1 MDNKLYVDNE
11 ISGFKRGY
19 LIYLGILF
27 VLIMGLLITLW
38 VRMGKYQ
45 KNLDEEL
52 TKTVIEESQTVS
64 TEDSERAAQKCFTD
78 YADSLTL
85 EGWVNLYYVSHPDGF
100 DSEADVSALITEK
113 IMGASLGKYR
123 AADYTAEEPKYVIT
137 ADGEGVASFTLSGSE
152 NNWTIAATRV
162 FLGGNETA
170 YITAPSDCTVRINGS
185 ELTEEFTQIEKAAAT
200 VDGYDDALTNPV
212 IMNNYTISGL
222 LNAESDVTAQG
233 AYLSVDGNFY
243 SSVDDSSYIDRA
255 RSFIESLLHYYASGK
270 ENTDG
275 NASAVMS
282 HVASGSKAAS
292 IITSAKSGLEWV
304 PPNHSIHYDIECSE
318 VCKVA
323 DNCYFV
329 DVAYTP
335 QGAGADTANDAQAA
349 DDGED
354 SEGDG
359 TDGSDADDM
368 GASSGTQEAV
378 KGAGVYRVYFLDD
391 GSGYRI
397 VLFEGIR

>member
-1 MDNKLYVDNE
+1 MDKKLYVDNE
-11 ISGFKRGY
+11 ISGFKKGY

-27 VLIMGLLITLW
+27 VLVFGTLITLW
-38 VRMGKYQ
+38 VKMGSYQ
-45 KNLDEEL
+45 DKVDAEMTEIVSEEA
-52 TKTVIEESQTVS
+52 ETVS
-64 TEDSERAAQKCFTD
+64 TDEAERAAQKCFMD

-85 EGWVNLYYVSHPDGF
+85 EGWVNLYYASHPDGF
-100 DSEADVSALITEK
+100 DSEEDVTSLITSKVIEPLNERHR
-113 IMGASLGKYR
+113 AS
-123 AADYTAEEPKYVIT
+123 DYSASEPKYIIT
-137 ADGEGVASFTLSGSE
+137 SEGEPIASFTLVGSDNE
-152 NNWTIAATRV
+152 WTVASTKV

-170 YITAPSDCTVRINGS
+170 LITAPSDCIVRINGS
-185 ELTEEFTQIEKAAAT
+185 EITDEFVEVEKTAVA

-212 IMNNYTISGL
+212 IMNTYTISGL

-233 AYLSVDGNFY
+233 AYLSIDGNFY
-243 SSVDDSSYIDRA
+243 SSVEDNSYVEKA
-255 RSFIESLLHYYASGK
+255 RSFIESLLHFYASGK

-292 IITSAKSGLEWV
+292 IINSAKSGLEWV
-304 PPNHSIHYDIECSE
+304 PPNHSVSYDIECSE

-335 QGAGADTANDAQAA
+335 KGAGAAE
-349 DDGED
+349 DGSA
-354 SEGDG
+354 SEESDE
-359 TDGSDADDM
+359 DGSDENGDRSAD
-368 GASSGTQEAV
+368 GTKEDAV